1 MARNLLI
8 SAQTENIEAVYVA
21 LDQNGEHRLKNEI
34 IRPTSA
40 SGVYYYEQEEPNIR

>member
-8 SAQTENIEAVYVA
+8 SAQTENIEAIYVA
-21 LDQNGEHRLKNEI
+21 VDQNGEQQLENNI